1 LLGGL
6 GAFLGGVL
14 AILLPYIDFLG
25 LTFWIFVLIGFSVG
39 AMIGFFG
46 VLGERDVAFNVRTQ
60 DDKEGE

>member
-1 LLGGL
+1 M
-6 GAFLGGVL
+6 L

-60 DDKEGE
+60 DDREGE

>member
-1 LLGGL
+1 M
-6 GAFLGGVL
+6 L

-25 LTFWIFVLIGFSVG
+25 LTFWIFVLSVG